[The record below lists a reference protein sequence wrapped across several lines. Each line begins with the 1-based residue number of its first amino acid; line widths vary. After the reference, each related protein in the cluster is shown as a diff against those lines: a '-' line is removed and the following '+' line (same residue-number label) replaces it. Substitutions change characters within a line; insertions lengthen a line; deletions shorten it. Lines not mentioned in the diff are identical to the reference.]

1 MAESRRYMP
10 ELLITAVPADVA
22 LALLDRAGLEKWR
35 VQHRGEDPRVDRVLI
50 DLRVAAMRWREM
62 VAGNGRNRAPI
73 ADSDAPSEW
82 LTTAQ
87 AGERLGLAART
98 VRRYIASGDLPAERA
113 GHMYLIHPD
122 HLNRG
127 RYTA

>member
-1 MAESRRYMP
+1 VSESRPPRP
-10 ELLITAVPADVA
+10 ELLITTVPADIA
-22 LALLDRAGLEKWR
+22 LALLDRAGLEEWR
-35 VQHRGEDPRVDRVLI
+35 KRHRGEDPRVDQVLI
-50 DLRVAAMRWREM
+50 KLREAAVRWIELT
-62 VAGNGRNRAPI
+62 GHGLNRAPS
-73 ADSDAPSEW
+73 ADDDAPSEW

-98 VRRYIASGDLPAERA
+98 VRRYIANGDLPAERA

-127 RYTA
+127 RYAA